1 MPAIYNL
8 YLKLKFIIP
17 KERTNS
23 KEYKNMETIF
33 SICEKCKNYF
43 FTDENNVTQ
52 GFVRLET
59 CKKEHFNKLIK
70 KLRTEE
76 VLTCKDFEEI

>member
-1 MPAIYNL
+1 
-8 YLKLKFIIP
+8 
-17 KERTNS
+17 
-23 KEYKNMETIF
+23 MEKQI

-43 FTDENNVTQ
+43 FTDEQNVTH

-76 VLTCKDFEEI
+76 VLTCKDFEEIEKT

>member
-1 MPAIYNL
+1 
-8 YLKLKFIIP
+8 
-17 KERTNS
+17 
-23 KEYKNMETIF
+23 MEKQTG
-33 SICEKCKNYF
+33 ICEKCKNYF
-43 FTDENNVTQ
+43 FTDEQNVTH

-76 VLTCKDFEEI
+76 VLSCKDFEEILKT